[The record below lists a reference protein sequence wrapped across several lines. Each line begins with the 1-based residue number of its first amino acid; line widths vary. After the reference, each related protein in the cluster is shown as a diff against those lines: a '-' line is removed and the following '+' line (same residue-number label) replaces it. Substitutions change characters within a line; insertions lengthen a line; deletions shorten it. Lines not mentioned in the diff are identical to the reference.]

1 MKGKSIYSLSNCL
14 NILIIFSFLNCSSEP
29 IIKPKS
35 LVSIDFEIQG
45 NGTVKPNSGLY
56 DINSRVVF
64 EAIADSGYYF
74 DRWEG
79 FAEVLE
85 QEKYELVLTGDLNL
99 SAIFL
104 PIPELSSEIKI
115 YNPKKIDPN
124 PIFIIENGGDKAYLT
139 DKTGEK
145 LKVWN
150 FDSKLG
156 NDLELMMDGS
166 LIGLFKS
173 DDVFFSFGGYGGTLK
188 KFNPSGILEWEYE
201 VNNENE
207 LAHHD
212 FEILPNGNILLLV
225 WERFSEEEAINFG
238 FSGTGEIFLE
248 KIIEINPSNDSII
261 WEWRSKD
268 HLIQEFDLNKLNYG
282 KISEFPQKIDLNYN
296 QIENGDLMHAN
307 GLCYDQ
313 KRNLI
318 YLSVN
323 FYSEI
328 WAIPHQY
335 DTQTTKTEKGDLAF
349 RFGNPNAFDSS
360 DKRIFFN
367 NHHPNIVSLH
377 QETSDNFLIYMNG
390 SKNNQSSVYEFTLPF
405 QFESD
410 PKNWLQPELF
420 WEFSNTDLF
429 SAKISGCIRLP
440 NGNTLICEGDFGYW
454 EVTSDKDVVWK
465 YEGDTTFWRGYVY
478 PQKR

>member
-1 MKGKSIYSLSNCL
+1 MKRKFIYSLSHCL
-14 NILIIFSFLNCSSEP
+14 NILVIFSFLNCSSEP
-29 IIKPKS
+29 IIKSKS
-35 LVSIDFEIQG
+35 LVSINFKIQG
-45 NGTVKPNSGLY
+45 NGKVKPELGTY

-64 EAIADSGYYF
+64 KATADSGYYF
-74 DRWEG
+74 DRWKG
-79 FAEVLE
+79 FPEDLE
-85 QEKYELVLTGDLNL
+85 QEEFEFVLTDDLNL
-99 SAIFL
+99 TAIFL

-124 PIFIIENGGDKAYLT
+124 PIFIIENGGDRAYLT

-145 LKVWN
+145 LNVWN

-156 NDLELMMDGS
+156 NDLELIIDGS

-173 DDVFFSFGGYGGTLK
+173 DNVFFSFGGYGGIVK
-188 KFNPSGILEWEYE
+188 KFNPSRILEWQYE

-212 FEILPNGNILLLV
+212 FEILPNGNVLLLV
-225 WERFSEEEAINFG
+225 WERFTEEQAINFG

-248 KIIEINPSNDSII
+248 KIIEINPNNDSVV
-261 WEWRSKD
+261 WEWRSVD
-268 HLIQEFDLNKLNYG
+268 HLIQDFDSIKPNYG
-282 KISEFPQKIDLNYN
+282 KISEYPQKIDLNYN

-307 GLCYDQ
+307 GLCYDR

-318 YLSVN
+318 LLSVN

-335 DTQTTKTEKGDLAF
+335 DTEVTKTEKGDLAF

-360 DKRIFFN
+360 GERIFFN

-377 QETSDNFLIYMNG
+377 PESQDNFLIYMNG
-390 SKNNQSSVYEFTLPF
+390 SKNNQSAVYEFAFPPK
-405 QFESD
+405 FETD
-410 PKNWLQPELF
+410 PKDWLQPELV
-420 WEFSNTDLF
+420 WQFSDVDLF
-429 SAKISGCIRLP
+429 SAKLSGCIRLP
-440 NGNTLICEGDFGYW
+440 NGNTLICEGDYGYW
-454 EVTSDKDVVWK
+454 EVTKDKEVVWK
-465 YEGDTTFWRGYVY
+465 YKGGTSFWRGYVY
-478 PQKR
+478 P

>member
-1 MKGKSIYSLSNCL
+1 MKRKFIYSLSHCL
-14 NILIIFSFLNCSSEP
+14 NILVIFSFLNCSSEP
-29 IIKPKS
+29 IIKSKS
-35 LVSIDFEIQG
+35 LVSINFKIQG
-45 NGTVKPNSGLY
+45 NGKVKPELGTY

-64 EAIADSGYYF
+64 KATADSGYYF
-74 DRWEG
+74 DRWKG
-79 FAEVLE
+79 FPEDLE
-85 QEKYELVLTGDLNL
+85 QEEFEFVLTDDLNL
-99 SAIFL
+99 TAIFL

-145 LKVWN
+145 LNVWN

-156 NDLELMMDGS
+156 NDLELIKDGS

-173 DDVFFSFGGYGGTLK
+173 DNVFFSFGGYGGILK
-188 KFNPSGILEWEYE
+188 KFNPSGILEWQYE

-212 FEILPNGNILLLV
+212 FEILPNGNVLLLV
-225 WERFSEEEAINFG
+225 WERFTEEQAINFG

-248 KIIEINPSNDSII
+248 KIIEINPNNDSVV
-261 WEWRSKD
+261 WEWRSVD
-268 HLIQEFDLNKLNYG
+268 HLIQDFDSIKPNYG
-282 KISEFPQKIDLNYN
+282 KISEYPQKIDLNYN

-307 GLCYDQ
+307 GLCYDR

-318 YLSVN
+318 LLSVN

-335 DTQTTKTEKGDLAF
+335 DTKITKTEKGDLAF
-349 RFGNPNAFDSS
+349 RFGNPNTFNSS
-360 DKRIFFN
+360 RERIFFN

-377 QETSDNFLIYMNG
+377 PESLDNFLIYMNG
-390 SKNNQSSVYEFTLPF
+390 SKNNQSAVYEFTFPPK
-405 QFESD
+405 FEKD
-410 PKNWLQPELF
+410 PKDWLQPELI
-420 WEFSNTDLF
+420 WEFSDVDLF
-429 SAKISGCIRLP
+429 SAKLSGCIRLP
-440 NGNTLICEGDFGYW
+440 NGNTLICEGDYGYW
-454 EVTSDKDVVWK
+454 EVTKDKEVVWK
-465 YEGDTTFWRGYVY
+465 YKGDTSFWRGYVY
-478 PQKR
+478 P